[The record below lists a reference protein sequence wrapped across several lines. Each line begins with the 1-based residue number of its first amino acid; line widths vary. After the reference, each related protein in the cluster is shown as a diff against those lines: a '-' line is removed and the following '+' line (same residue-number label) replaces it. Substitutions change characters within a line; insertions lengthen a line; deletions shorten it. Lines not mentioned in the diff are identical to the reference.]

1 MPNTTATSYEAA
13 DRSLTAV
20 LDAVPATAWSEPSPC
35 EGWTARDVV
44 RHMIDTQRD
53 LLTGHGLDLGP
64 APDVDA
70 DPAGAWREHA
80 QRVAAVIADDEVAG
94 RGYDGFFGPTTIGA
108 TLEQFYV
115 WDMVVHRWDVARAT
129 GQDAALTDAEVDR
142 VAAGAD
148 SFGEALYMDGIC
160 RPAVTPPADADRAT
174 QVLARLGRAA

>member
-1 MPNTTATSYEAA
+1 MSNATATSYEAA
-13 DRSLTAV
+13 DRSLSTV
-20 LDAVPATAWSEPSPC
+20 LAAVPADAWSRPSPC
-35 EGWTARDVV
+35 EGWSARDVV
-44 RHMIDTQRD
+44 RHLVDTQRD

-70 DPAGAWREHA
+70 DPAGAWRQHA
-80 QRVAAVIADDEVAG
+80 GRVAAVIADDEVAE
-94 RGYDGFFGPTTIGA
+94 RGYEGFFGPTTIGA

-129 GQDAALTDAEVDR
+129 GQDARLTDAELDR

-160 RPAVTPPADADRAT
+160 RPGVTPPSGADRAT